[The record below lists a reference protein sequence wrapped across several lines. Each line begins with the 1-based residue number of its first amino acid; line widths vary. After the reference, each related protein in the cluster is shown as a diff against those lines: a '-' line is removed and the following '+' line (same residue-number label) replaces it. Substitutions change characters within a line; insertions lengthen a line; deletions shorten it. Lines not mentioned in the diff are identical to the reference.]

1 MKTAT
6 GAILILAILLSTLIC
21 QAEDNRDQDR
31 AEDNPERIC
40 DDLPQV
46 DIGKGQLPLLEG
58 KMCLLVDFPERINFF
73 GPCMD
78 FHGLVVPRDDCEID
92 YNDED
97 IAKNDFNK
105 VMNELEGQ
113 HDGFPINA
121 SFYLILVSV
130 LGFALIAIIIFFC
143 IKIFSGNDVIEDDEE
158 AAIESNP
165 ESKERDDAFSI
176 SNMETMVI

>member
-21 QAEDNRDQDR
+21 QAEDNRDQDW

-58 KMCLLVDFPERINFF
+58 KMMKRVVEAKKSEFL
-73 GPCMD
+73 
-78 FHGLVVPRDDCEID
+78 FHLNRFSK
-92 YNDED
+92 YWKYSRNED
-97 IAKNDFNK
+97 IARNDFNN
-105 VMNELEGQ
+105 VMNEPKGQ
-113 HDGFPINA
+113 HDGFPTNA
-121 SFYLILVSV
+121 QTDAFYLILVSV
-130 LGFALIAIIIFFC
+130 LGFALIAIIISFC

-158 AAIESNP
+158 AAIESNL
-165 ESKERDDAFSI
+165 ESKERDDALSI

>member
-6 GAILILAILLSTLIC
+6 GAILILAILLSPAIC
-21 QAEDNRDQDR
+21 QAEDNRYQDR
-31 AEDNPERIC
+31 AEEYPER
-40 DDLPQV
+40 
-46 DIGKGQLPLLEG
+46 
-58 KMCLLVDFPERINFF
+58 MC
-73 GPCMD
+73 
-78 FHGLVVPRDDCEID
+78 DDCEID

-97 IAKNDFNK
+97 IARNDFNK
-105 VMNELEGQ
+105 VMNELKGQ

-121 SFYLILVSV
+121 FAYLILVSV
-130 LGFALIAIIIFFC
+130 LGFALIAINIFFC

-165 ESKERDDAFSI
+165 ESKERDNALSI

>member
-6 GAILILAILLSTLIC
+6 RAILILAILLSTAIC
-21 QAEDNRDQDR
+21 QAEDNRDQDW
-31 AEDNPERIC
+31 AEDNPERMC
-40 DDLPQV
+40 D
-46 DIGKGQLPLLEG
+46 G
-58 KMCLLVDFPERINFF
+58 
-73 GPCMD
+73 
-78 FHGLVVPRDDCEID
+78 CEID

-165 ESKERDDAFSI
+165 ESKERDDALSI

>member
-21 QAEDNRDQDR
+21 QAEDNRDQDW
-31 AEDNPERIC
+31 AEDNPERMC
-40 DDLPQV
+40 D
-46 DIGKGQLPLLEG
+46 G
-58 KMCLLVDFPERINFF
+58 
-73 GPCMD
+73 
-78 FHGLVVPRDDCEID
+78 CEID

-97 IAKNDFNK
+97 IARNDFNK
-105 VMNELEGQ
+105 VMNGWKVMIDELKGQ

-121 SFYLILVSV
+121 FFYLIFVSV
-130 LGFALIAIIIFFC
+130 LGFALIAIIIFCC

-165 ESKERDDAFSI
+165 ESKERDNALST

>member
-6 GAILILAILLSTLIC
+6 GAILMLAILLSTVIC

-31 AEDNPERIC
+31 AENNPER
-40 DDLPQV
+40 
-46 DIGKGQLPLLEG
+46 
-58 KMCLLVDFPERINFF
+58 MC
-73 GPCMD
+73 
-78 FHGLVVPRDDCEID
+78 DDCEID

-97 IAKNDFNK
+97 IDRNDFNK
-105 VMNELEGQ
+105 VMNELKGQ

-121 SFYLILVSV
+121 FFYLILVSI
-130 LGFALIAIIIFFC
+130 LGFALIAIIISFC

-158 AAIESNP
+158 AAIESNL
-165 ESKERDDAFSI
+165 ESKERDDALSI